1 MSEKQAKL
9 KKVTNI
15 LFLVVTVIV
24 AGWFLLNGLFNNK
37 DYIYGSK
44 VFNFFSAGFT
54 VLSTILYYFHIRF
67 KRSIPIGIAN
77 LLFLSYSLIIF
88 EYDVTT
94 FEDNVNIAV
103 LGLVIAAYAIISSIY
118 FFSNEK
124 MRYYFQLCP
133 ISFCVLNM
141 FGSFLAITDR
151 ESASLFITMF
161 MILAY
166 VIYIYSYKHRINRL

>member
-77 LLFLSYSLIIF
+77 LLFLSYSLITF

-94 FEDNVNIAV
+94 FQVAV
-103 LGLVIAAYAIISSIY
+103 LGFVIAAYAIISSIY
-118 FFSNEK
+118 FFLK
-124 MRYYFQLCP
+124 
-133 ISFCVLNM
+133 
-141 FGSFLAITDR
+141 
-151 ESASLFITMF
+151 
-161 MILAY
+161 
-166 VIYIYSYKHRINRL
+166 